1 MRFIV
6 YIYLDWRA
14 PALYPSPVRSAN
26 VARVAAPRQA
36 ISITNVYN
44 QLRMTRKPAIAFPD
58 STADSSASQAVKA
71 QLWLR
76 ELILAGELPGG
87 ARIAELAIVERLGVS
102 RTPIRAALMRLEQ
115 EGLLEA
121 LPSGGYAVRTFSEGD
136 VCDAI
141 EMRGTIEGLAA
152 RLAAERGVP
161 NALLDEARSC
171 LERIDAVLG
180 QPALDEEAFTRY
192 VSLNETFHN
201 LLRDMAGS
209 ELVARELDRVV
220 RLPFASPSAFVV
232 VQANS
237 PQARD
242 MLVVAQDQHRQVLDA
257 IQVREGSRAES
268 IMREHA
274 RIARRNLRE
283 AMLSHDLDRMPAVR
297 LIRKRA

>member
-1 MRFIV
+1 
-6 YIYLDWRA
+6 
-14 PALYPSPVRSAN
+14 
-26 VARVAAPRQA
+26 
-36 ISITNVYN
+36 
-44 QLRMTRKPAIAFPD
+44 MTRKPAIAVPD

-297 LIRKRA
+297 LIRKRV